1 MSARLLATL
10 SLVLGCASAWAD
22 TELVVY
28 LKTSPAQPAVTVNY
42 MKRELAALMLTAGY
56 RVEWGKDSDSLNLVV
71 VELNGTCA
79 LPAGYS
85 GPMDPPRT
93 AASLAFTSVT
103 DGQVLPFAKVNCA
116 ALTRS
121 LAGPLSGAAAAQRD
135 YFYGRA
141 MARVIAHEFYHILM
155 QTTGHSRSG
164 VSQSCFS
171 PADLVS
177 ERFSFEGAVVAQMRR
192 PQPAPAAVS
201 DSDDASGR

>member
-1 MSARLLATL
+1 
-10 SLVLGCASAWAD
+10 VFASTD

-28 LKTSPAQPAVTVNY
+28 LKAAPGQSAVTVNY
-42 MKRELAALMLTAGY
+42 MKRELASLMHTAGY
-56 RVEWGKDSDSLNLVV
+56 RVAWGQDSDSLNLVV
-71 VELNGTCA
+71 VELEGTCS

-85 GPMDPPRT
+85 GPVDPPQS
-93 AASLAFTSVT
+93 AAALAYTSVT
-103 DGQVLPFAKVNCA
+103 GGHVLPFAKVNCA

-155 QTTGHSRSG
+155 HTTEHSRYG

-171 PADLVS
+171 PADLLN
-177 ERFSFEGAVVAQMRR
+177 ERFSFEGAVLAQMRR
-192 PQPAPAAVS
+192 PQPAPVAIA
-201 DSDDASGR
+201 DGDDASGR